1 MERNNPLRIKQYINK
16 KQKKPKKQTKITV
29 DEYTFKN
36 AAVQEWN

>member
-1 MERNNPLRIKQYINK
+1 MERNNPLRIKQYVNK
-16 KQKKPKKQTKITV
+16 KKKPKKQTKIIV